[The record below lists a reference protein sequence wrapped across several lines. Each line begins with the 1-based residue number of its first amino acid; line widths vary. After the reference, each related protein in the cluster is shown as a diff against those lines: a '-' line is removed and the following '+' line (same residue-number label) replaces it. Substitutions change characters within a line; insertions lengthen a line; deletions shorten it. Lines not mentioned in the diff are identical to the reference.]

1 MADAPAIKYDKATFE
16 NLIKFIDDTEQLINK
31 KVLTTT
37 ANTLDGELGDYIK
50 PGAPDWT
57 PVKHLIEKASAFG
70 GSVNEKFL
78 ALSDELAQYKKD
90 LIDAK
95 KVFEDT
101 DDLAKVEASKFLE
114 DHPGLLSS
122 PAVGGGGGTGK

>member
-16 NLIKFIDDTEQLINK
+16 QLIKFIDDTEQLISQ
-31 KVLTTT
+31 KVLTID
-37 ANTLDGELGDYIK
+37 ANALDGELGDYIK
-50 PGAPDWT
+50 PGSPSWT
-57 PVKHLIEKASAFG
+57 PVKNLISKANGFG
-70 GSVNEKFL
+70 GSVSEKFA

-101 DDLAKVEASKFLE
+101 DDLAKVEAGKFLE

-122 PAVGGGGGTGK
+122 PTAGVGGK